1 MLLARLL
8 RVSRAHSIFTDRPG
22 PAGVELNSVVK
33 RATRELSGI
42 FLKSV
47 LADAPGKSVADWLT
61 RRKHYLIVPAAQ
73 FVAAEVSP
81 SEHTAFG

>member
-1 MLLARLL
+1 MGAAGAIAEGLAT
-8 RVSRAHSIFTDRPG
+8 HSLFTDRPG

-47 LADAPGKSVADWLT
+47 LADAPGKTVTDWLT
-61 RRKHYLIVPAAQ
+61 AQ
-73 FVAAEVSP
+73 KALFDRYSGAVR
-81 SEHTAFG
+81 GGRG

>member
-1 MLLARLL
+1 ML
-8 RVSRAHSIFTDRPG
+8 RVSRAHSLFTDRAG

-47 LADAPGKSVADWLT
+47 LADAPGKPVADWLT
-61 RRKHYLIVPAAQ
+61 AQ
-73 FVAAEVSP
+73 KALFDRYSGAV
-81 SEHTAFG
+81 GGGRG